1 MHGTRVTLASWV
13 VLFHAQ
19 EIRRQRLSVSQVS
32 RKLGVSY
39 LTAKSMLQRLDEL
52 REKMP
57 DMAERM
63 KRQLLDLTGMRDHA
77 PMPTSHMSASAG
89 NMGA

>member
-1 MHGTRVTLASWV
+1 VTSGTPLHGTRVTLSSWL

-57 DMAERM
+57 AMAERL
-63 KRQLLDLTGMRDHA
+63 K
-77 PMPTSHMSASAG
+77 
-89 NMGA
+89 